1 MSSSGAPVGPS
12 LPPGEFIDLPERGRL
27 FVRRTAG
34 PPGSPTVVLLHGW
47 TVTADLNW
55 YPAFEPLSQRASVV
69 AFDHRGHG
77 QGLATPAVHVLRLRG
92 RRAGRGRRPGHRP
105 LRVRGLLHGRGHR
118 PTCGPIGPRAGHRAD
133 LGGHLPPASEA
144 GGCGRSASRCSR
156 WWPPPPRLAPV
167 KLRHWGWEQTVFQTW
182 IGTNI
187 SRWAQ
192 AEGAQGR
199 PPGHAGRRH
208 RAVQLRLIAV
218 DRRAAHAHRPD
229 SHPGRQGGAPTTSN
243 RSWPTPS
250 GGEGVYSYQGGHAS
264 VVTDFDRF
272 WGCMRA
278 RLWTR
283 WAYPTARGPTAAP
296 PPTQPRL
303 RPADSLSTDTRNRRA
318 HGPNPQ

>member
-55 YPAFEPLSQRASVV
+55 YPAFEPLSPRASVV

-77 QGLATPAVHVLRLRG
+77 QGLATRRFKFTDCAADVLAVADALDIDRFVCAGYSMGGAIAQLVARSAPERVTGLILGATSTSFRG
-92 RRAGRGRRPGHRP
+92 RGLRAIRFS
-105 LRVRGLLHGRGHR
+105 LL
-118 PTCGPIGPRAGHRAD
+118 PVVAA
-133 LGGHLPPASEA
+133 AS
-144 GGCGRSASRCSR
+144 
-156 WWPPPPRLAPV
+156 RLAPV
-167 KLRHWGWEQTVFQTW
+167 KLRHWGWEQTVFNV

-192 AEGAQGR
+192 AEVLKGDPQAMLDAGTELFNFDSSPWIAELPMPIAQIRTLGDK
-199 PPGHAGRRH
+199 
-208 RAVQLRLIAV
+208 VV
-218 DRRAAHAHRPD
+218 PD
-229 SHPGRQGGAPTTSN
+229 YLQQELADAI
-243 RSWPTPS
+243 

-272 WGCMRA
+272 WGCMSAALDSLGVPDRPRA
-278 RLWTR
+278 D
-283 WAYPTARGPTAAP
+283 PSAAP
-296 PPTQPRL
+296 DPTPSEASR
-303 RPADSLSTDTRNRRA
+303 
-318 HGPNPQ
+318 